1 MVDVYSGTQFIQLL
15 GLLFGLLMLYFT
27 FLHYKRNEF
36 KIETFL
42 FWALLWVVYILMV
55 IYPTSLDFFVEQ
67 LKFGRRLDFFIVFGF
82 LFMVALVYYNYLC
95 IHKTKRK
102 MEILTRK
109 IALSNCVYV
118 DNNPSINKINNKQ
131 SSKKKK

>member
-1 MVDVYSGTQFIQLL
+1 
-15 GLLFGLLMLYFT
+15 
-27 FLHYKRNEF
+27 
-36 KIETFL
+36 
-42 FWALLWVVYILMV
+42 MV

-67 LKFGRRLDFFIVFGF
+67 LKFGRRLDFFVVFGF
-82 LFMVALVYYNYLC
+82 LFIVALVYYNYLS
-95 IHKTKRK
+95 IHKTKRR

>member
-67 LKFGRRLDFFIVFGF
+67 LKFGRRLDFFVVFGF
-82 LFMVALVYYNYLC
+82 LFIVALVYYNYLS
-95 IHKTKRK
+95 IHKTKRR
-102 MEILTRK
+102 MEIMTRK

>member
-67 LKFGRRLDFFIVFGF
+67 LKFGRRLDFFIVF
-82 LFMVALVYYNYLC
+82 
-95 IHKTKRK
+95 
-102 MEILTRK
+102 
-109 IALSNCVYV
+109 
-118 DNNPSINKINNKQ
+118 
-131 SSKKKK
+131 

>member
-42 FWALLWVVYILMV
+42 FWALLCVVYILIV

-67 LKFGRRLDFFIVFGF
+67 LKFGRRLDFFVVFGF
-82 LFMVALVYYNYLC
+82 LFIVALVYYNYLS
-95 IHKTKRK
+95 IHKTKRR

>member
-27 FLHYKRNEF
+27 FMHYKRNEF

-67 LKFGRRLDFFIVFGF
+67 LKFGRRLDFFVVFGF
-82 LFMVALVYYNYLC
+82 LFIVALVYYNYLS
-95 IHKTKRK
+95 IHKTKRR

>member
-1 MVDVYSGTQFIQLL
+1 MVDVYSVTQFIQLL

-67 LKFGRRLDFFIVFGF
+67 LKFGRRLDFFVVFGF
-82 LFMVALVYYNYLC
+82 LFIVALVYYNYLS
-95 IHKTKRK
+95 IHKTKRR